1 MDCSTYISPA
11 RLHLLCFAPGLPICT
26 LALFR
31 LLRARRTPC
40 VALRP
45 PTSLPMCHHATACR
59 SCHRASLCHGTA
71 SGRISGREGVLR
83 GSSKLLRVRP
93 HSRYGTPGGCI
104 SGGEGYGRLEQDARS
119 GGQVIFKLQ
128 AGRVMDR
135 PPVTKLATKL

>member
-71 SGRISGREGVLR
+71 SGRISGREGGPLR
-83 GSSKLLRVRP
+83 LQRTALCAPPFLLWNSGRLHQRRGGVRP
-93 HSRYGTPGGCI
+93 VR
-104 SGGEGYGRLEQDARS
+104 ARCT
-119 GGQVIFKLQ
+119 QWW
-128 AGRVMDR
+128 AGNMIR
-135 PPVTKLATKL
+135 ATI